1 MQPTPWRV
9 GVVILCTLLRPFAGL
24 HGVQAMLLT
33 IGTNVAWVLFL
44 LVWGV
49 LLISNSKSYEAEL
62 NATEVG
68 DEVTDS
74 NI

>member
-1 MQPTPWRV
+1 MECRQ
-9 GVVILCTLLRPFAGL
+9 L
-24 HGVQAMLLT
+24 LLT

>member
-1 MQPTPWRV
+1 
-9 GVVILCTLLRPFAGL
+9 
-24 HGVQAMLLT
+24 MLLT

-62 NATEVG
+62 KATKVG

>member
-1 MQPTPWRV
+1 MLMTL
-9 GVVILCTLLRPFAGL
+9 GAIL
-24 HGVQAMLLT
+24 
-33 IGTNVAWVLFL
+33 AWVLFL

-49 LLISNSKSYEAEL
+49 LLIANSKSYEAEL
-62 NATEVG
+62 NATAVG

>member
-1 MQPTPWRV
+1 
-9 GVVILCTLLRPFAGL
+9 
-24 HGVQAMLLT
+24 
-33 IGTNVAWVLFL
+33 VLFL

-62 NATEVG
+62 KATKVS
-68 DEVTDS
+68 DDVTDS